1 MKTKTSLRK
10 SRVSLAL
17 LGVMGLAAVNMPAYA
32 QETAIAGVVFT
43 TKFIC
48 GETGGATYET
58 NVNLHNPHEEE
69 LCLNK
74 YMVVANPQS
83 EPRGPISPRVL
94 ERFGPNEA
102 IGVNCDNIRDAFA
115 EEPDGFI
122 EGFVVLELIPDPL
135 VAAHPPGLAV
145 QAVYDVTDARRNN
158 DMVVNNNFVGEGGGL
173 DVDFPLTTPT
183 TFPCP
188 VPLP

>member
-1 MKTKTSLRK
+1 MNTKASFRK
-10 SRVSLAL
+10 NRLSLAL
-17 LGVMGLAAVNMPAYA
+17 LGAMGLVATSMSAYA

-43 TKFIC
+43 TKFVC
-48 GETGGATYET
+48 GQTGDATFET

-74 YMVVANPQS
+74 YMVVANPQR

-115 EEPDGFI
+115 APPDFI

-145 QAVYDVTDARRNN
+145 QAVYNVTDARRNN